1 MNKSLTGGV
10 ILAALT
16 WALQANS
23 VQAAP
28 VCTAD
33 PAAEDG
39 AEVLSVDV
47 ETVGDT
53 QSVCASFADGLGSGF
68 ELSFSGTG
76 DDSLFGFDDKD
87 YLYSISPDS
96 NLDEFAL
103 RIRFVEFLGTEIL
116 EFDLVEEDII
126 SFLWEV
132 DGTGGRLQELE
143 MLSFID
149 VEFGDPLAPSFAQGE
164 VNVFYDFDDDGSF
177 VSFNYETFCSEED
190 LQFGCADDFDFFFT
204 TLDPVAFDGSGT
216 GGGDGGG
223 NGGGDNNTAVPAPAS
238 LLLMAAGLGLLR
250 RRRAPFRQRAA

>member
-68 ELSFSGTG
+68 ELSFSGPDNENLFI
-76 DDSLFGFDDKD
+76 DDLND
-87 YLYSISPDS
+87 PRS
-96 NLDEFAL
+96 NLMGFSL
-103 RIRFVEFLGTEIL
+103 SIRFVEFDGPEIL
-116 EFDLVEEDII
+116 QFDNLTEGDVTSASFGKLMKPVVVCRLWRLFPKMKWCSTTRTTPSSELLDI
-126 SFLWEV
+126 SY
-132 DGTGGRLQELE
+132 G
-143 MLSFID
+143 
-149 VEFGDPLAPSFAQGE
+149 
-164 VNVFYDFDDDGSF
+164 FDDVDGSF
-177 VSFNYETFCSEED
+177 VRFSYDLFCSD
-190 LQFGCADDFDFFFT
+190 RFW
-204 TLDPVAFDGSGT
+204 
-216 GGGDGGG
+216 
-223 NGGGDNNTAVPAPAS
+223 
-238 LLLMAAGLGLLR
+238 LR
-250 RRRAPFRQRAA
+250 VRR

>member
-68 ELSFSGTG
+68 ELSFSGPDNENLFI
-76 DDSLFGFDDKD
+76 DDLND
-87 YLYSISPDS
+87 PRS
-96 NLDEFAL
+96 NLMGFSL
-103 RIRFVEFLGTEIL
+103 SIRFVEFDGPEIL
-116 EFDLVEEDII
+116 QFDNLTEGDVTT
-126 SFLWEV
+126 FLWEV
-132 DGTGGRLQELE
+132 DETGRRLQALEVVSENEVVFNDPDDPSSEL
-143 MLSFID
+143 LDISY
-149 VEFGDPLAPSFAQGE
+149 G
-164 VNVFYDFDDDGSF
+164 FDDVDGSF
-177 VSFNYETFCSEED
+177 VRFSYDLFCSD
-190 LQFGCADDFDFFFT
+190 TDFGSGCADNSEFYFAFF
-204 TLDPVAFDGSGT
+204 DPVAVDNAT
-216 GGGDGGG
+216 T
-223 NGGGDNNTAVPAPAS
+223 GGGDNNTAVPAPAS

>member
-132 DGTGGRLQELE
+132 DGTGGRLQAGNAVLCRRG
-143 MLSFID
+143 
-149 VEFGDPLAPSFAQGE
+149 VRRPAGPEFCAGR
-164 VNVFYDFDDDGSF
+164 
-177 VSFNYETFCSEED
+177 SERF
-190 LQFGCADDFDFFFT
+190 LR
-204 TLDPVAFDGSGT
+204 
-216 GGGDGGG
+216 
-223 NGGGDNNTAVPAPAS
+223 
-238 LLLMAAGLGLLR
+238 LR
-250 RRRAPFRQRAA
+250 RRWIFRQL